1 MYTKV
6 KSYILSLPPYQE
18 RIQHNKIF
26 LFWKKKIGTGET
38 MLLALVNV
46 MYHTLLGEHSKDTL
60 IEEGVPYWVKMAV
73 FDLI

>member
-1 MYTKV
+1 
-6 KSYILSLPPYQE
+6 
-18 RIQHNKIF
+18 
-26 LFWKKKIGTGET
+26 

-46 MYHTLLGEHSKDTL
+46 MYHTLLGEYSKDTL

>member
-1 MYTKV
+1 
-6 KSYILSLPPYQE
+6 
-18 RIQHNKIF
+18 
-26 LFWKKKIGTGET
+26 

-73 FDLI
+73 FDLIWKHFPYLMFSTTTCKLGRGYISFLGAVFMVIDHFLF

>member
-1 MYTKV
+1 
-6 KSYILSLPPYQE
+6 
-18 RIQHNKIF
+18 
-26 LFWKKKIGTGET
+26 